1 MKTLPWHSKVGRLS
15 NVEAVIEAAV
25 VGVGEGDDDVS
36 FFLNNFLIGHA
47 VLVQD
52 LRRDHAGLV
61 AHKVG
66 TPKTETSYF
75 ESCQVD
81 FKVFV

>member
-1 MKTLPWHSKVGRLS
+1 MKTLPWHCKVGGLC

-52 LRRDHAGLV
+52 LRCDHAGLV

-66 TPKTETSYF
+66 TPKTETSYLRAVKLTF
-75 ESCQVD
+75 VD
-81 FKVFV
+81 C